1 MWPAF
6 LGFHTGGTR
15 VAHTPHLASRVPVV
29 MLGVPLPP
37 MSPEYA
43 ALGMYAAKIVLYG
56 LMVEDSVG
64 KIGHSREIACT
75 NDIKL
80 AGCLLTE
87 GAEEGTEKGTN
98 DNKWA
103 ERLLNEGTEE
113 GTEEGT
119 ACAMRLNAYW
129 ENPPY
134 WEHVLRGLS
143 NDFGSVRSSRILDCK
158 STARSL

>member
-1 MWPAF
+1 M
-6 LGFHTGGTR
+6 
-15 VAHTPHLASRVPVV
+15 AHSTPHLAARVPVV

-64 KIGHSREIACT
+64 KIGHSREIACA

-98 DNKWA
+98 DIKNG
-103 ERLLNEGTEE
+103 RS
-113 GTEEGT
+113 
-119 ACAMRLNAYW
+119 ACCSIRARRRARRRARKRAPHMR
-129 ENPPY
+129 
-134 WEHVLRGLS
+134 
-143 NDFGSVRSSRILDCK
+143 
-158 STARSL
+158 

>member
-1 MWPAF
+1 M
-6 LGFHTGGTR
+6 
-15 VAHTPHLASRVPVV
+15 AHTPHLASRVPVV

-87 GAEEGTEKGTN
+87 GAEEGTEKDTN
-98 DNKWA
+98 DIKWA
-103 ERLLNEGTEE
+103 ERLLLNEGSH
-113 GTEEGT
+113 GGG
-119 ACAMRLNAYW
+119 
-129 ENPPY
+129 
-134 WEHVLRGLS
+134 HGRGH
-143 NDFGSVRSSRILDCK
+143 
-158 STARSL
+158 